1 MLFDKIIYYCF
12 KEGSKYIK
20 ERNIKMTKVLPKRKM
35 YRYCLADI
43 AKGLF
48 TGMISNYLLYF
59 FQPTTKSGLPS
70 LIPDNKLLGF
80 ITIMALVTA
89 IGKVVDA
96 ITDPLVASWS
106 DKCTHKA
113 GRRMPFLRYSA
124 LPYALSVLLI
134 FYAPFGEG
142 SIGNAI
148 WVGFFIIV
156 YYTSYTLFFIPR
168 NALIPEII
176 PDTKVRVGYYG
187 ISTAF
192 FMGSSSFMYAATLFV
207 DLLKKAGLTPL
218 WAWRS
223 VFTFFAAI
231 GIVCLLL
238 SATAFNEKDYVEENT
253 KPKESIF
260 KSFAL
265 VFKNKEF
272 VIFTAGDLFSGV
284 SMAFFQTAMLY
295 YITMLLGVPESQ
307 SFLVMLTAI
316 AVALCLFPL
325 IIKISRK
332 FNKKTPLVLASIVFT
347 IVFGIIYFGDK
358 LAALAPGNELY
369 VGLAVGVIV
378 AFPFAAINI
387 LPQSIISDIIQR
399 DSIENGVNREGIFSA
414 VKTFIEKVASAVAM
428 MGVSSILAIGAA
440 SGESVSL
447 LGVKL
452 TGVFAGVFSL
462 LSLVF
467 FMFYND
473 KKVVASIEK
482 GRK

>member
-1 MLFDKIIYYCF
+1 
-12 KEGSKYIK
+12 
-20 ERNIKMTKVLPKRKM
+20 MTKVLPKRKM

-59 FQPTTKSGLPS
+59 FQPTTKSGLPQ
-70 LIPDNKLLGF
+70 LLPDNKLLGY
-80 ITIMALVTA
+80 ITIMALITA

-96 ITDPLVASWS
+96 VTDPIVASLS

-124 LPYALSVLLI
+124 IPYALSVLLI
-134 FYAPFGEG
+134 FYAPFKAG
-142 SIGNAI
+142 SAANAI
-148 WVGFFIIV
+148 WVGFFLIT
-156 YYTSYTLFFIPR
+156 YYTAYTFFFIPR
-168 NALIPEII
+168 NALVPEII

-207 DLLKKAGLTPL
+207 DILKKTGLTPL

-223 VFTFFAAI
+223 VFTVFATI
-231 GIVCLLL
+231 GIICLLL
-238 SATAFNEKDYVEENT
+238 SAYAFNEKDYVEENT
-253 KPKESIF
+253 KPKESIL

-265 VFKNKEF
+265 VFRNKEF

-295 YITMLLGVPESQ
+295 YITMLLNVPESQ

-316 AVALCLFPL
+316 VVAICLFPL
-325 IIKISRK
+325 IIRISRK
-332 FNKKTPLVLASIVFT
+332 FNKKMPLVLASIIFT

-414 VKTFIEKVASAVAM
+414 VKTFIEKVASAIAM

-452 TGVFAGVFSL
+452 TGVFAGGFSL
-462 LSLVF
+462 LSLIF

-473 KKVVASIEK
+473 KKVVASIEE